1 MGCIVSA
8 SDALLDYKG
17 VIARA
22 ITDAMYRE
30 KPELLE
36 RYGEVGR
43 VRCHEDMHFN
53 IEHLAPAVALG
64 EPALFAR
71 YVVWLRD
78 MLAARHVP
86 ADDVRRSLELMI
98 TAVLQHLPEH
108 ADVIGDVVN
117 AGIAALDT

>member
-1 MGCIVSA
+1 MTA
-8 SDALLDYKG
+8 SDALLDFKG

-30 KPELLE
+30 KPDLLE

-53 IEHLAPAVALG
+53 LEHLAPAVALG

-78 MLAARHVP
+78 MLAARNVP
-86 ADDVRRSLELMI
+86 VDDVRRSLELTKQM
-98 TAVLQHLPEH
+98 VREHLPEH
-108 ADVIGDVVN
+108 ADVISDVVN

>member
-1 MGCIVSA
+1 MDLGMTA
-8 SDALLDYKG
+8 SDALLDHKSI
-17 VIARA
+17 IARA

-30 KPELLE
+30 KPALLE

-43 VRCHEDMHFN
+43 VRCLEDMHFN

-64 EPALFAR
+64 EAVLFER

-78 MLAARHVP
+78 MLAARNVP
-86 ADDVRRSLELMI
+86 VDDVRRSLELTNTMV
-98 TAVLQHLPEH
+98 AQYLPEH
-108 ADVIGDVVN
+108 AAVIGDVVN